1 MKPMLSHRYQ
11 DHEDS
16 VRYPWYIQP
25 KLNGIRML
33 AFGATL
39 QSRSY
44 GLVQERTWPEAR
56 LRHIRKALEAIPSHF
71 MLDGELYVHGW
82 SLQKINGVASI
93 NALADSDQTPLLQYH
108 VFDIVNTLAL
118 EEPFAERAEY
128 LAAFRRRL
136 EAPLCFVE
144 TVLAPDQIRG
154 DAHYTAWKHFGY
166 EGAVYK
172 DPAEPYG
179 FAEHCGNKEN
189 RWKKTLK
196 RKDYLDLV
204 ARCVGMIP
212 GKDKYEGMVG
222 SLVFKLDN
230 GVHFDVGTGISDFQ
244 REEWYCSPP
253 LDQHFSIKY
262 FALSDAGKPTQTS
275 ILSIL

>member
-1 MKPMLSHRYQ
+1 MLSHRFQ
-11 DHEDS
+11 DHLET

-33 AFGATL
+33 AFNGTL

-44 GLVQERTWPEAR
+44 GLVQERTWPQAR
-56 LRHIRKALEAIPSHF
+56 LAHIRAALAAVPEHF

-93 NALADSDQTPLLQYH
+93 NALADSEHTVLLQYH
-108 VFDIVNTLAL
+108 VFDIVNTRSL

-144 TVLAPDQIRG
+144 TILVPDQIRG
-154 DAHYTAWKHFGY
+154 DALYTAWKHFGY

-172 DPAEPYG
+172 DPAESYG

-204 ARCVGMIP
+204 ARCVGLIP
-212 GKDKYEGMVG
+212 GDDNKYEGMCA
-222 SLVFKLDN
+222 SLVFQLDN
-230 GVHFDVGTGISDFQ
+230 GIRFQAGSGLSDFERQ
-244 REEWYCSPP
+244 EFYDNPP
-253 LDQHFSIKY
+253 LDRYFSLKY
-262 FALSDAGKPTQTS
+262 FALSDDGKPLQPS
-275 ILSIL
+275 ILSPL

>member
-1 MKPMLSHRYQ
+1 
-11 DHEDS
+11 
-16 VRYPWYIQP
+16 
-25 KLNGIRML
+25 
-33 AFGATL
+33 
-39 QSRSY
+39 
-44 GLVQERTWPEAR
+44 
-56 LRHIRKALEAIPSHF
+56 

-93 NALADSDQTPLLQYH
+93 NALTDSEQTLLLQYH
-108 VFDIVNTLAL
+108 VFDIINTEAL

-128 LAAFRRRL
+128 LAAFRRRIDL
-136 EAPLCFVE
+136 PLVFVD
-144 TVLAPDQIRG
+144 THLVPDQIRG
-154 DAHYTAWKHFGY
+154 DALYSTWKHFGY

-212 GKDKYEGMVG
+212 GEGKYEGAVG
-222 SLVFKLDN
+222 SLVFQMDN
-230 GVHFDVGTGISDFQ
+230 GVRFCAGSGLSDFE
-244 REEWYCSPP
+244 REEWYDSPP
-253 LDQHFSIKY
+253 LERYFSLKY
-262 FALSDAGKPTQTS
+262 FALSDAGLPLQPS
-275 ILSIL
+275 ILSPL